1 MKAKLFLL
9 IILFVA
15 VVGVGEAD
23 VLFNQCVEQL
33 YKTTK
38 ALKSQLSDML
48 YLESENARL
57 LEENTKLLE
66 KNVEL
71 TEGNEQLLFDIEMY
85 LELLGEI
92 EQQLMKNNEVLTKTK
107 DDYVNLYALYTE
119 LQNRKVVNRN
129 WIIGAAGSY
138 GTTGKPGGEV
148 IGGYLFKRFGFYTTI
163 GVNQHGYLSIG
174 VVLRK

>member
-1 MKAKLFLL
+1 MKVKLFLL

-15 VVGVGEAD
+15 VVGIGGAD
-23 VLFNQCVEQL
+23 DLLDQCAEQL

-38 ALKSQLSDML
+38 AVKSLLSDVL
-48 YLESENARL
+48 RLESENAEL
-57 LEENTKLLE
+57 LKENAGLLKE
-66 KNVEL
+66 TVEL
-71 TEGNEQLLFDIEMY
+71 NEKNEQLLFDAEVY

-92 EQQLMKNNEVLTKTK
+92 EQQLVKNNEVLAKTQ
-107 DDYVNLYALYTE
+107 DDYADIYASYSE

-129 WIIGAAGSY
+129 WIVGAAVSY

-148 IGGYLFKRFGFYTTI
+148 IGGYLFKRFGFYTTM

>member
-1 MKAKLFLL
+1 MKVKTFLL

-15 VVGVGEAD
+15 VVGIGGAD
-23 VLFNQCVEQL
+23 DLFDQCVEQL
-33 YKTTK
+33 GKTTK
-38 ALKSQLSDML
+38 VVRSLLSDVL
-48 YLESENARL
+48 RLESENAEL
-57 LEENTKLLE
+57 LKENVELLE

-71 TEGNEQLLFDIEMY
+71 TERNEQLLFDVEMY
-85 LELLGEI
+85 LELLGEV
-92 EQQLMKNNEVLTKTK
+92 EQQLVKNNEVLSKTK
-107 DDYVNLYALYTE
+107 DDYVDLHASYIE